1 MRDEEKIITNSVRCH
16 LCGEIIESRYRH
28 DFVYCKCG
36 NIAVDGGK
44 EYLRRV
50 GLGVANKTYDDL
62 SVTEKIRD
70 VSSDQKEE

>member
-1 MRDEEKIITNSVRCH
+1 MNHIKILINSVRCH
-16 LCGEIIESRYRH
+16 LCNDIITSRHRH
-28 DFVYCKCG
+28 DFLWCKCG

-50 GLGVANKTYDDL
+50 GLGVTNKTYDDL
-62 SVTEKIRD
+62 SITEKIRD